1 MLNSLYIIFHKNVIH
16 IDDKVIDI
24 PKLNIA
30 YRLHFVIED
39 KYFINIIVVRICL
52 GLQGWFSS

>member
-1 MLNSLYIIFHKNVIH
+1 MLNSLYIIFDKNVIP
-16 IDDKVIDI
+16 IGDKVIDI

-39 KYFINIIVVRICL
+39 KY
-52 GLQGWFSS
+52 Q